1 MFDLSEVAVAFR
13 EGKGHNI
20 MNTFEF
26 LHNYTKLTTLA
37 LKAYTGDNKKLFPVE
52 DRTWD
57 LCHSSLMLYSC

>member
-37 LKAYTGDNKKLFPVE
+37 LKAYTGITKSYFQLRIELGTSAILV
-52 DRTWD
+52 
-57 LCHSSLMLYSC
+57 